1 MRRRLAA
8 LLAAGLMAVSLVGCA
23 GTPDPAG
30 STGSFEAHIPL
41 QAGEELE
48 LWFVSDLHL
57 LSEQLT
63 DYSPEF
69 LTMLAKGDG
78 KTAQYSPE
86 IGRALVW
93 EITSLPEAERPDA
106 LLAAGD
112 LTFNGERLSHEE
124 AAGLFEE
131 IEAAG
136 VPVLTLPG
144 NHDLNNALAYRYDGN
159 TATKVE
165 SLSADGFRELYG
177 EFGYRDSFSR
187 DPESFSYAFELA
199 EDFWVVAIDG
209 NTDSHSGWV
218 DQKTLDWLDG
228 VLTQAEE
235 QHAAVLTFSHQNL
248 VRHNARFPYGYTFGN
263 SMAVRD
269 VLLEHGVKL
278 NLSGHIHIQH
288 MGEYDGL
295 REVTTSA
302 LSIAENHIGVLRV
315 AADRQASYAVRQ
327 LDVAG
332 YARAMGLTDPSL
344 EDFPAYTA
352 DYFRENSMRG
362 ASERLDE
369 LQVPEEERALMLEAA
384 GEFNLR
390 YFTGRAAQYREELMA
405 LPGYALWQAQPESQ
419 QAEYFDFI
427 LETEKQDETQA
438 DFPALWTGGE
448 DDDAVQGGS
457 V

>member
-8 LLAAGLMAVSLVGCA
+8 LLAAGLMAVSLGGCA
-23 GTPDPAG
+23 GASG
-30 STGSFEAHIPL
+30 SSGSSEAHVPL
-41 QAGEELE
+41 KAGEELE

-63 DYSPEF
+63 DDSPEF
-69 LTMLAKGDG
+69 LTMLARGDG

-93 EITSLPEAERPDA
+93 EITSLPEEERPDA

-144 NHDLNNALAYRYDGN
+144 NHDLNNALAYRYEGN

-177 EFGYRDSFSR
+177 EFGYQDSFSR
-187 DPESFSYAFELA
+187 DTESFSYAFRLA
-199 EDFWVVAIDG
+199 EDFWVVAMDG
-209 NTDSHSGWV
+209 NTDSHSGWI
-218 DQKTLDWLDG
+218 DTETLDWLDG
-228 VLTQAEE
+228 VLTQAEKE
-235 QHAAVLTFSHQNL
+235 HAAVLTFSHQNL

-288 MGEYDGL
+288 IGEYDGL

-315 AADRQASYAVRQ
+315 TADRQASYTVRQ

-332 YARAMGLTDPSL
+332 YARSMGLTDPAL
-344 EDFPAYTA
+344 EDFAAYTA
-352 DYFRENSMRG
+352 DYFRKNSMRG
-362 ASERLDE
+362 AAEQLEE
-369 LQVPEEERALMLEAA
+369 LGIPEEEKALMMEAA

-390 YFTGRAAQYREELMA
+390 YFTGRAAMYREELTA
-405 LPGYALWQAQPESQ
+405 LPGYALWRDLSGSQ

-427 LETEKQDETQA
+427 LETEKRDETQA
-438 DFPALWTGGE
+438 DFPALWVGGE
-448 DDDAVQGGS
+448 DDDTV
-457 V
+457 